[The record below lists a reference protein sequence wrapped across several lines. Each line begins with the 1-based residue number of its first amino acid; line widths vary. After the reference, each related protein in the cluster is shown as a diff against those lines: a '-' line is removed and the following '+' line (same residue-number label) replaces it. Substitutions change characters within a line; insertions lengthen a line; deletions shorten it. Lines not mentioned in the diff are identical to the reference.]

1 MSHTRKCHNFAEY
14 VVKSGVTVIGL
25 FQACPDLK
33 SSLRRPFVV
42 DLSNYMH
49 NDTMYKFRVKCV

>member
-1 MSHTRKCHNFAEY
+1 MLHTRKCPNFAEC

-25 FQACPDLK
+25 FKGCSNSK

-42 DLSNYMH
+42 ELSNYMH
-49 NDTMYKFRVKCV
+49 NDTMYKFTVQCV